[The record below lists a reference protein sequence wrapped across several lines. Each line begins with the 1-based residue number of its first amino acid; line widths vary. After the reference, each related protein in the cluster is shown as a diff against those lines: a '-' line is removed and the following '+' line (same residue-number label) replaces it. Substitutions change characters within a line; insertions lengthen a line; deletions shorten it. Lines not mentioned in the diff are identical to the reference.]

1 VISRFNPRPFLRGLA
16 LLALALFA
24 LVPSRAADGVR
35 RKWTSFAYPA
45 SFEHISVEHGLS
57 QSTVHC
63 ILQDRKGFLWF
74 GTDAGLNRYDGFKF
88 QVFHPEKDKPNSM
101 SGDWI
106 LGMMEDRRGYL
117 WMATRDG
124 GITILDPDTMTFVPI
139 LPSKEEGG
147 LDSKTVNQMGE
158 DKEGNVWLGT
168 ETAGLCMVSKD
179 YKMPGKPKIQRFQS
193 SESDPKG
200 APTGGVL
207 AIFTDSKGTLWI
219 GSRLRGLGKLVSNPG
234 NGKLVFDYFPYDP
247 ANPDTSAPILINVIR
262 EDQFGLL
269 WLGGDNGP
277 FTFDPRNNTFH
288 RSKTVEGESVNIV
301 NNRVLSLCRDSTDT
315 FWVASDGS
323 GLLKALPRFR
333 AEDPVRFQ
341 RFAYDAKDSRSLS
354 GNGLQYVYEDRSGV
368 LWTCSY
374 QGGLNKLVLNPGRNT
389 EREKPTMFQYR
400 NNAADPISLSGNAVS
415 TMGEDRFGN
424 LWVGT
429 DGFGL
434 NRVMPPTRPGERMRF
449 ERFREDPKRS
459 PGALQTDV
467 ILTTHLDPSG
477 VLWFG
482 SYNGGLFRMDLA
494 SAGAQPKFTHYRS
507 IPGDTT
513 SLPSNFI
520 RCIVDDGA
528 GAFWVSTDGNGM
540 CHFDPKTGKAKRY
553 TWGDGPKASSS
564 DRLYLMV
571 KDAYGTLWIATAN
584 GLNRFNPATEE
595 FRVYKPGG
603 PGSISDAM
611 VNTLHMDDT
620 GNLWIGTNGG
630 LNKTQVPPW
639 NSPEPQFTTF
649 TTHEGL
655 TGNVVKSILPDGK
668 GNLWLATGRAICR
681 FDMKEGKGYPFT
693 WQGELRKAE
702 FIWNSRFV
710 SSTGEMMFGSNDGLT
725 LFHPDDIAY
734 NKLVPQIAIT
744 GFQILNKSLPLGD
757 RTTRWATAKE
767 PQEISLKPADSMF
780 SFEFAALHYSAPEKN
795 NYKYM
800 MEGLDT
806 EWNDVGNRHL
816 VSYTTLP
823 PGSYTL
829 MIRGSNCDGVW
840 GEESYKLKVVVLPPW
855 YKTWWFR
862 VFMIA
867 FLGTGTYYGIRWYMA
882 LLARR
887 NKILEEAIAAKTH
900 ELRAANEAL
909 KVLVV
914 QIQSLSFTL
923 ASSATEMNSSTETMA
938 GATKQIAQS
947 ASGQR
952 DGAERMAAAMVE
964 FSASIEEVTEHVRA
978 SIRMAE
984 EAVSSTDQGESAGRS
999 THEAMNRIRE
1009 TTKRIVMAVEVIQE
1023 IANQTNLLSLN
1034 AAIEAA
1040 KAGEA
1045 GRGFTVVAV
1054 EVRKL
1059 AERSAVAAKEIA
1071 HLIKESNQAV
1081 QMGTKTVDTTVS
1093 ALGAIRD
1100 HISQL
1105 SDMTIQIG
1113 SAAEEQARTS
1123 EEVAQQVEMG
1133 ASESIKNASAIQSL
1147 TNTMDELARTS
1158 GEVARAAEDLAAIAN
1173 RLTV

>member
-1 VISRFNPRPFLRGLA
+1 MKVLASLTLA
-16 LLALALFA
+16 LLT
-24 LVPSRAADGVR
+24 LVPSSAADGVR

-57 QSTVHC
+57 QSTVHT
-63 ILQDRKGFLWF
+63 IVQDRKGFLWF
-74 GTDAGLNRYDGFKF
+74 GTDAGLNRYDGIKF
-88 QVFHPEKDKPNSM
+88 QVFHPERNNPNSL

-106 LGMMEDRRGYL
+106 LRMIEDRRGYL
-117 WMATRDG
+117 WMGTRNQG
-124 GITILDPDTMTFVPI
+124 VTILDPDTMTFIPI
-139 LPSKEEGG
+139 LPSNEPGG
-147 LDSKTVNQMGE
+147 LASKTVNVLVE
-158 DKEGNVWLGT
+158 DREGNVWLGM
-168 ETAGLCMVSKD
+168 ENAGLCMIPKD
-179 YKMPGKPKIQRFQS
+179 WRMPGKPKIITFAG
-193 SESDPKG
+193 DPLNPKG
-200 APTGGVL
+200 APAGGVNAL
-207 AIFTDSKGTLWI
+207 YCDNKGSIWF
-219 GSRLRGLGKLVSNPG
+219 GSRMRGLGKIVSIPG
-234 NGKLVFDYFPYDP
+234 DGKLVVDYYPHNP
-247 ANPDTSAPILINVIR
+247 ANPDSSAPTLINSIV
-262 EDQFGLL
+262 EDQFGLF

-277 FTFDPRNNTFH
+277 FTFDPARGTFQ
-288 RSKTVEGESVNIV
+288 RWKTVEGESVNIG
-301 NNRVLSLCRDSTDT
+301 NNRVLSLIRDSTDT
-315 FWVASDGS
+315 IWVASDGS
-323 GLLKALPRFR
+323 GLLKALPRYR

-354 GNGLQYVYEDRSGV
+354 GNGLQCVFEDRSGV
-368 LWTCSY
+368 LWAASY
-374 QGGLNKLVLNPGRNT
+374 QGGLNKLVLNPGRT
-389 EREKPTMFQYR
+389 VDREKPTMFQYR
-400 NNAADPISLSGNAVS
+400 NNAADPISLSGNTVS

-434 NRVMPPTRPGERMRF
+434 NRVTPPTRPGERMRF
-449 ERFREDPKRS
+449 ERFRENPART
-459 PGALQTDV
+459 PGSLQTDV

-477 VLWFG
+477 NLWFG

-494 SAGAQPKFTHYRS
+494 SANAQPKFTHYRT

-520 RCIVDDGA
+520 RCIVDDGN
-528 GAFWVSTDGNGM
+528 GAFWVSTDGSGM
-540 CHFDPKTGKAKRY
+540 CHFDPRTGKAKRY
-553 TWGDGPKASSS
+553 PWGDPPKGSC
-564 DRLYLMV
+564 DVIYLMV
-571 KDAYGTLWIATAN
+571 KDKHGTLWFATPA
-584 GLNRFNPATEE
+584 GLGRFNPAIEE
-595 FRVYKPGG
+595 FRNYVPGA
-603 PGSISDAM
+603 PGSISDGQI
-611 VNTLHMDDT
+611 NTLHVDES
-620 GNLWIGTNGG
+620 GVLWIGTNGG
-630 LNKTQVPPW
+630 LNRLDPPAW
-639 NSPEPQFTTF
+639 NGPEPQFTAF
-649 TTHEGL
+649 TAREGL
-655 TGNVVKSILPDGK
+655 TGNVVKSILSDGK

-681 FDMKEGKGYPFT
+681 FNMKEGKGYPFT

-725 LFHPDDIAY
+725 LFHPEDIAY
-734 NKLVPQIAIT
+734 NKLAPQIAIT
-744 GFQILNKSLPLGD
+744 GFQILNKPVDLSE
-757 RTTRWATAKE
+757 RTKTYATDTE
-767 PQEISLKPADSMF
+767 PQEIELRPKDSIFSL
-780 SFEFAALHYSAPEKN
+780 EFAALHFAAPEKN

-800 MEGLDT
+800 LEGLDT

-816 VSYTTLP
+816 TSYTTLA
-823 PGSYTL
+823 PGRYTL
-829 MIRGSNCDGVW
+829 KILASNCDGVW
-840 GEESYKLKVVVLPPW
+840 GEKEFKLKIRVLPPW
-855 YKTWWFR
+855 YKTWTFR
-862 VFMIA
+862 IITGLILIA
-867 FLGTGTYYGIRWYMA
+867 GGIYGTRWYMA
-882 LLARR
+882 QLARR
-887 NKILEEAIAAKTH
+887 NRILEEAIEAKTH

-947 ASGQR
+947 ADGQR
-952 DGAERMAAAMVE
+952 DGAERMAAAMVQ

-984 EAVSSTDQGESAGRS
+984 EAVISTDQGESAGRS

-1009 TTKRIVMAVEVIQE
+1009 STKRIVMAVEVIQE

-1059 AERSAVAAKEIA
+1059 AERSAIAAKEIA
-1071 HLIKESNQAV
+1071 QLIKESNQAV
-1081 QMGTKTVDTTVS
+1081 QMGTTTVDTTVS

-1100 HISQL
+1100 HISKL